1 MVSSHFE
8 DWVPQFPVAVAVEAK
23 QLFELEPLLVLRE
36 SVIDEVSRH
45 DDARWRVYVS
55 STDGGRPLCFAV
67 RECVH
72 DVDGQLGLLQSR
84 GGRVVPEVAAD
95 VCVRRREPREMTRR
109 LGNVSGV
116 SSPLRKLYEK

>member
-1 MVSSHFE
+1 MLVVCRICAIVVSSHFE
-8 DWVPQFPVAVAVEAK
+8 DGVPQFPVAVAVEAK

-67 RECVH
+67 RVFGSTFMMSTANWAFC
-72 DVDGQLGLLQSR
+72 SP
-84 GGRVVPEVAAD
+84 VVV
-95 VCVRRREPREMTRR
+95 VLSQKYSCHIT
-109 LGNVSGV
+109 
-116 SSPLRKLYEK
+116 